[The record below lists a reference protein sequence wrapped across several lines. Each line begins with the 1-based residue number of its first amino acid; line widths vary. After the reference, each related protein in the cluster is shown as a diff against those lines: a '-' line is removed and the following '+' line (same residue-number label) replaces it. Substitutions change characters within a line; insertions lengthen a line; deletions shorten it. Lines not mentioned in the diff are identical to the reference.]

1 LNEFELIRRY
11 FATQPLHRD
20 DVIVGI
26 GDDAA
31 VLRVPHGHEL
41 VATTDSLVAGVHF
54 LPDAD
59 PGAIGHKA
67 LAVNLSD
74 LAAMGAEPA
83 WFLLSLTLPEAD
95 PAWLQAFSNGLH
107 DLARQYRIQLVGGN
121 IARGPLAITIT
132 AHGFVPEGQ
141 ALRRNGA
148 HIGDR
153 IYVTGE
159 LGDAGLVLRQ
169 RWGRLRLSAPE
180 LASIGDRLDRPRPR
194 IEQGITLRGLA
205 SSLIDISDGLLAD
218 LGHILEVSR
227 AGARLGLERIPVS
240 SVYRAH
246 LHELGWDMAL
256 AHGDD
261 YELCFT
267 VPTQKVIQL
276 EQLASDFGCRLTYIG
291 DIVAG
296 SDLQIVDAVG
306 RLYQPGDTGYD
317 HFGEQQKKIS

>member
-1 LNEFELIRRY
+1 MTEFELIQRF
-11 FATQPLHRD
+11 FAVQPLHRD

-31 VLRVPHGHEL
+31 VLKVPSGHQL
-41 VATTDSLVAGVHF
+41 VVTTDTLVAGVHF

-59 PGAIGHKA
+59 PQALGYKA

-95 PAWLQAFSNGLH
+95 PTWLQAFSDGLH

-121 IARGPLAITIT
+121 TARGPLAITIT

-141 ALRRNGA
+141 ALRRTGA
-148 HIGDR
+148 NIGDR

-159 LGDAGLVLRQ
+159 LGDAGLALRQ
-169 RWGRLRLSAPE
+169 RLGRLSLSSAE
-180 LASIGDRLDRPRPR
+180 SAAVMHRLDRPLPR
-194 IEQGITLRGLA
+194 IEPGLRLRGLA
-205 SSLIDISDGLLAD
+205 SSVIDISDGLLAD
-218 LGHILEVSR
+218 LGHILAMSQV
-227 AGARLGLERIPVS
+227 GGRLELERIPVS
-240 SVYRAH
+240 PIYHAH
-246 LHELGWDMAL
+246 LKELGWDMAL

-267 VPTQKVIQL
+267 IPTQKVARL
-276 EQLASDFGCRLTYIG
+276 EQLAPGFGCRLTCIG

-296 SDLQIVDAVG
+296 SGLQVADTAG
-306 RLYQPGDTGYD
+306 SLYRPSATGHD
-317 HFGEQQKKIS
+317 HFAP